1 MKYRLHEI
9 PVKIIFLFFTEIFF
23 LNLKIY
29 RKVLKALD
37 SQINYEQK
45 EYDKNFYNI

>member
-9 PVKIIFLFFTEIFF
+9 PVKIVFLYRNIF

-45 EYDKNFYNI
+45 EYDKNYYNI